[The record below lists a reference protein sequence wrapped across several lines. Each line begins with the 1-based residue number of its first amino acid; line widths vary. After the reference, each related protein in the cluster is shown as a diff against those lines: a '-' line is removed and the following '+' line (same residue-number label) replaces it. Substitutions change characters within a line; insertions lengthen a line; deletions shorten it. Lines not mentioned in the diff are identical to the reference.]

1 MTWFEAPW
9 RGCHSS
15 DVGLSFFRIEYAFL
29 MNDLI
34 GTVVD
39 GSAQSIA
46 ESMRIGGVAR
56 SRLDIPGVSKRQSGE
71 PACACGGGKLGE
83 TGTEL
88 AARFLADWSHLDC
101 LQISGRFKS
110 TFNARQTSDVSLA

>member
-9 RGCHSS
+9 WGCHSR
-15 DVGLSFFRIEYAFL
+15 DVVLSFFRIEYAFL

-46 ESMRIGGVAR
+46 ESMRIVGVAR
-56 SRLDIPGVSKRQSGE
+56 TQV
-71 PACACGGGKLGE
+71 
-83 TGTEL
+83 
-88 AARFLADWSHLDC
+88 C
-101 LQISGRFKS
+101 LWQCSGRHSMGVKAS
-110 TFNARQTSDVSLA
+110 P

>member
-9 RGCHSS
+9 WGCHGS

-46 ESMRIGGVAR
+46 ESMRIGGVTR
-56 SRLDIPGVSKRQSGE
+56 SRLDLAGVSKRQRGE

-88 AARFLADWSHLDC
+88 AARFWPIGVIWIVFKYQGDSNLLSMLDRLVMC
-101 LQISGRFKS
+101 R
-110 TFNARQTSDVSLA
+110 

>member
-9 RGCHSS
+9 WGCHSS

-39 GSAQSIA
+39 DSAQSTA
-46 ESMRIGGVAR
+46 ESVRIWGMAR
-56 SRLDIPGVSKRQSGE
+56 SRRDQHGRPRKLTNPNLPLITGSSGT
-71 PACACGGGKLGE
+71 PDTMIAGQ
-83 TGTEL
+83 
-88 AARFLADWSHLDC
+88 F
-101 LQISGRFKS
+101 
-110 TFNARQTSDVSLA
+110 V